1 MSLRKQATSLAIIHA
16 ADLLQPL
23 LILPYAGRVLGPLH
37 FGRYAYAMSIGQLAA
52 TIVDY
57 GFHLTAQRAAAPAL
71 REPAAIASLFAEVVV
86 TKALLCVGVTLAGFA
101 AADALAISKP
111 MFVCA
116 ILTAA
121 AGNVLFPSW
130 LFIALERAW
139 QAAVAVVVARSLAL
153 VCFLTMVTSPIQIEF
168 AVAIQSSVPLVS
180 GAVSLPF
187 IVPVGFAGFRS
198 MTLSRVGSQL
208 RNGWR
213 GFLFTLVESVS
224 MTLPVP
230 LVAHFDGYVIAGQY
244 SVAEKFVSA
253 TRPFLRVIL
262 ETLLPRVAYYVD
274 HDPEAGFAFIW
285 NSSLTLV
292 VGAMLSLFL
301 FLAAPP
307 IIIIVFGDRF
317 SGAIPI
323 VRVMSIIPFLL
334 NANIFTSTLYM
345 FNCGH
350 EAAWAVLNVFSF
362 LIFLIVAYLS
372 PLPLQN
378 AGISVAVAVI
388 AKEGVVLVVSAGFF
402 LVYGATKAG
411 TFRLKA

>member
-1 MSLRKQATSLAIIHA
+1 M
-16 ADLLQPL
+16 
-23 LILPYAGRVLGPLH
+23 
-37 FGRYAYAMSIGQLAA
+37 
-52 TIVDY
+52 
-57 GFHLTAQRAAAPAL
+57 
-71 REPAAIASLFAEVVV
+71 
-86 TKALLCVGVTLAGFA
+86 
-101 AADALAISKP
+101 
-111 MFVCA
+111 
-116 ILTAA
+116 TAA

-307 IIIIVFGDRF
+307 
-317 SGAIPI
+317 S
-323 VRVMSIIPFLL
+323 
-334 NANIFTSTLYM
+334 
-345 FNCGH
+345 
-350 EAAWAVLNVFSF
+350 
-362 LIFLIVAYLS
+362 
-372 PLPLQN
+372 
-378 AGISVAVAVI
+378 
-388 AKEGVVLVVSAGFF
+388 
-402 LVYGATKAG
+402 
-411 TFRLKA
+411 

>member
-180 GAVSLPF
+180 GVVSLPF

-208 RNGWR
+208 RN
-213 GFLFTLVESVS
+213 
-224 MTLPVP
+224 
-230 LVAHFDGYVIAGQY
+230 AGEDSY
-244 SVAEKFVSA
+244 SRS
-253 TRPFLRVIL
+253 
-262 ETLLPRVAYYVD
+262 
-274 HDPEAGFAFIW
+274 
-285 NSSLTLV
+285 
-292 VGAMLSLFL
+292 
-301 FLAAPP
+301 
-307 IIIIVFGDRF
+307 
-317 SGAIPI
+317 
-323 VRVMSIIPFLL
+323 
-334 NANIFTSTLYM
+334 
-345 FNCGH
+345 
-350 EAAWAVLNVFSF
+350 
-362 LIFLIVAYLS
+362 
-372 PLPLQN
+372 
-378 AGISVAVAVI
+378 
-388 AKEGVVLVVSAGFF
+388 
-402 LVYGATKAG
+402 
-411 TFRLKA
+411 LKAYR